1 MGEFS
6 KEVNATFD
14 SDYVKAMLNLK
25 YTANYINTVTNKEL
39 EPYQISSAQYNI
51 LRILRGAK
59 KPITMK
65 LVKER
70 MIEKSPNTTRLTDKL
85 CEKELIERV
94 RCENDRRAVYVS
106 ITEKGLQLLSQIV
119 FAEIPKLM
127 QQLTEEEAV
136 LLNNLLDKVRG

>member
-6 KEVNATFD
+6 KEVNATFE
-14 SDYVKAMLNLK
+14 SVYVKAILNLK
-25 YTANYINTVTNKEL
+25 YTTNFVNTITSKEL

-65 LVKER
+65 LIKDR

-94 RCENDRRAVYVS
+94 RCEEDRRAVYVS
-106 ITEKGLQLLSQIV
+106 ITDKGLDLLSKIV
-119 FAEIPKLM
+119 FTEMPKLT
-127 QQLTEEEAV
+127 QHFTEEEAV
-136 LLNNLLDKVRG
+136 LLNQLLDKIRS

>member
-6 KEVNATFD
+6 KEVNATFE
-14 SDYVKAMLNLK
+14 SEYVKAILNLK
-25 YTANYINTVTNKEL
+25 YTANFVNTVTNKEL

-85 CEKELIERV
+85 CEKEFIERV

-106 ITEKGLQLLSQIV
+106 ITSKGLDLLSKIV
-119 FAEIPKLM
+119 FTETPKLT
-127 QQLTEEEAV
+127 QGLTEEEAL
-136 LLNNLLDKVRG
+136 LLNQLLDKIRS